1 MAASEDS
8 SLPSIPNKIY
18 PDSTDDQTP
27 FISLFS
33 KALNGQHIIMKI
45 HASNTS
51 KLKRYYQIVPAVF
64 LSALILT
71 ACQKTPEPEAVDE
84 TPVETTDQTTPV
96 TTNINVADPNDD
108 NANEDTAS
116 SADPERDVSLTQLE
130 DNLEATD
137 ASSTNANTAA
147 SPEQAI
153 KGAQITDVRYK
164 SAAGESLSVVF
175 ETSAAGLLNAIVT
188 LPNKP
193 KMTLTAPEGQGNNPT
208 YRSSDG
214 NIQLVSHAGG
224 GTIDLIQNNKITSFD
239 AVSADAEVVAE

>member
-51 KLKRYYQIVPAVF
+51 KLKRYYQIVPAAF

-71 ACQKTPEPEAVDE
+71 ACQKTPEPEAAE
-84 TPVETTDQTTPV
+84 KTPVETTQTTPV

-137 ASSTNANTAA
+137 ASSTNANTAP

>member
-1 MAASEDS
+1 M
-8 SLPSIPNKIY
+8 
-18 PDSTDDQTP
+18 T
-27 FISLFS
+27 
-33 KALNGQHIIMKI
+33 I

-84 TPVETTDQTTPV
+84 TPVETKDQTTPV
-96 TTNINVADPNDD
+96 TTNINVADPND
-108 NANEDTAS
+108 NNVNEDTTS
-116 SADPERDVSLTQLE
+116 SADSERDVSLTQLE
-130 DNLEATD
+130 DNLETTD
-137 ASSTNANTAA
+137 TSPTNASASP

-214 NIQLVSHAGG
+214 DIQLVSHAGG
-224 GTIDLIQNNKITSFD
+224 GTIDLIRNDKITSFD